1 MTAGSKRVDTHV
13 LSKQCKQCHIW
24 EIRQG
29 TPEYSNCKKTHAC
42 SVNHT
47 ASSGAMEAAGAIEMF
62 QIYIDKKMIHLE
74 YLEDDDTSS
83 FKAVVHSKP

>member
-1 MTAGSKRVDTHV
+1 MTVTVGNKCVDTHV
-13 LSKQCKQCHIW
+13 LSKHYKQCQNW

-29 TPEYSNCKKTHAC
+29 TPEYSNWKDSHVC

-62 QIYIDKKMIHLE
+62 
-74 YLEDDDTSS
+74 
-83 FKAVVHSKP
+83 